1 MLNEVEQKIFKTIMK
16 RHDIKKSLG
25 NVSFGKFST
34 YYFYQKN
41 FIICVIEHDGCLFSA
56 GTAKRN
62 PVDDFS
68 FEIGE
73 QKAFNEALKNTL
85 IR

>member
-16 RHDIKKSLG
+16 WHKIIKSSI
-25 NVSFGKFST
+25 SFDKFNT
-34 YYFYQKN
+34 NYFYQNN

-62 PVDDFS
+62 PIDDFS
-68 FEIGE
+68 YEIGE
-73 QKAFNEALKNTL
+73 QKAFNEALKNVL